1 MSSILGRVIG
11 KAQQKSSP
19 IYVQCRAP
27 EFSAFN
33 ATSRKAD
40 IVLSRLLDVCFEQLQ
55 CDFKLLPF
63 SLHPVINEI
72 LIGFLKNLFEIP

>member
-19 IYVQCRAP
+19 IYVHCRAP

-40 IVLSRLLDVCFEQLQ
+40 IVLSRPLDVCFEQLLQ

-63 SLHPVINEI
+63 SLHPVINER
-72 LIGFLKNLFEIP
+72 LVGFLKKLI